1 MNLNSGGNEINKNDG
16 DTDSNDILH
25 GENSDV
31 FKSTFGALNA
41 TDNANIEW
49 Q

>member
-1 MNLNSGGNEINKNDG
+1 MNLKSGGNEINKNDA
-16 DTDSNDILH
+16 DTDSYDIIH

-31 FKSTFGALNA
+31 FKSTFGALITA
-41 TDNANIEW
+41 DNANIEW